1 MITVGI
7 VTFHRAHNYGAILQ
21 VFALQTK
28 LKELGYDVKVIDYK
42 NEAIDR
48 QYKLIRLNRGC
59 IKEDLKYFTINQK
72 RFRIFKKFIKNN
84 LELSKEYSLDELKSN
99 PPKYDVYITGSDQV
113 WNIKLV
119 KALDDIYTLNFGDNN
134 VKRISYAASIGNSD
148 ISKSEENE
156 YKNKLNRMNFISVRE
171 EKAKE
176 LLEPI
181 LNRKIS
187 VVLDPTL
194 LIPSYK
200 WDEFIPKE
208 KIIKEKY
215 ILTYVVE
222 ENLEY
227 RKIIKE
233 LCKRTGLKVI
243 CFERKKY
250 IDDDNVISNEYFRDP
265 FEFVNL
271 IKYAEYVVTTSFH
284 ATVFSIIFNKKF
296 VVIPHIVTGNRVSN
310 LLEMLRIKDRA
321 VTTLNEFKNINI
333 DKEDN
338 YEEINKILEDERSK
352 SIEFIKSSIEK

>member
-1 MITVGI
+1 
-7 VTFHRAHNYGAILQ
+7 
-21 VFALQTK
+21 
-28 LKELGYDVKVIDYK
+28 
-42 NEAIDR
+42 
-48 QYKLIRLNRGC
+48 
-59 IKEDLKYFTINQK
+59 
-72 RFRIFKKFIKNN
+72 
-84 LELSKEYSLDELKSN
+84 
-99 PPKYDVYITGSDQV
+99 
-113 WNIKLV
+113 
-119 KALDDIYTLNFGDNN
+119 
-134 VKRISYAASIGNSD
+134 
-148 ISKSEENE
+148 
-156 YKNKLNRMNFISVRE
+156 MNFISVRE